1 MTESKS
7 RKFKLYSV
15 LFPTTLLLFAIS
27 AFLPYIHSSY
37 TIITGAMV
45 YVFGGFIGFSFVIA
59 SYILAYKSRRKLSIV
74 FQILGII
81 SIGIP
86 GFLFAPFGLPGLGF
100 YFNLV
105 AWIGFCVILHCLIK
119 DEDLKKKDV
128 ERKIKKKQDETKI
141 MKKQVIRL
149 IGMIKAE
156 RQINMEF
163 ASNIL
168 DMPEKDI
175 RLMIYELVGEGK
187 LEGRF
192 QGKDF
197 MITSEIDP
205 LIISLGDAF
214 SIWDSKS
221 ITKED

>member
-1 MTESKS
+1 
-7 RKFKLYSV
+7 
-15 LFPTTLLLFAIS
+15 
-27 AFLPYIHSSY
+27 
-37 TIITGAMV
+37 
-45 YVFGGFIGFSFVIA
+45 
-59 SYILAYKSRRKLSIV
+59 
-74 FQILGII
+74 
-81 SIGIP
+81 
-86 GFLFAPFGLPGLGF
+86 
-100 YFNLV
+100 
-105 AWIGFCVILHCLIK
+105 
-119 DEDLKKKDV
+119 
-128 ERKIKKKQDETKI
+128 

-221 ITKED
+221 LTKED